1 MTTRQPRHL
10 VRAGLTTL
18 SFALLTACTVGPNFV
33 APQAQVPEK
42 WTPHTSATT
51 QSHPVDAS
59 IDPKWWSQFGDAQL
73 DALIQRAVSSN
84 LDIQVAATRLLQSR
98 WERRIVGAAGL
109 PSVGANAAYQ
119 RTGVSGVGVLGQE
132 GESSGPADGG
142 NASVMG
148 AEAGAPFNL
157 YQYGFDAAWELD
169 LWGRNRR
176 ANESADAMIVAT
188 DEMRHGVIVSVLTET
203 ATSYIQLRAVQ
214 ATTAT
219 VTESLT
225 LAKQSLELTKRRR
238 AEGVATTL
246 EVSEA
251 SALVA
256 SIESELPA
264 LEEQQGHLVNALSLL
279 VAQPPGTLTAE
290 LAGARPVPPVPAQ
303 VPVGLP
309 SELARRRPDIR
320 QAEARLHSSTANIGV
335 AQADFYPHVTLSGNI
350 GMQSLSFA
358 SLGTW
363 AARQFAVGPTMSLPI
378 FEGGRLKGTLKLR
391 EAQQQEAALAY
402 QKTVLNA
409 WREID
414 DALIAYDA
422 QQRRRA
428 SLTAAVE
435 HSQTAYRAAVS
446 RYKAGASTFLDVL
459 VVQRSLLDAQTA
471 LVHSNAEVSLTVVRL
486 YKALG
491 GGWEDSPLA

>member
-1 MTTRQPRHL
+1 M
-10 VRAGLTTL
+10 
-18 SFALLTACTVGPNFV
+18 
-33 APQAQVPEK
+33 
-42 WTPHTSATT
+42 
-51 QSHPVDAS
+51 
-59 IDPKWWSQFGDAQL
+59 
-73 DALIQRAVSSN
+73 
-84 LDIQVAATRLLQSR
+84 
-98 WERRIVGAAGL
+98 GAAGL

-225 LAKQSLELTKRRR
+225 LAQQSLELTKRRR
-238 AEGVATTL
+238 TEGVATTL

-290 LAGARPVPPVPAQ
+290 LAGARACAA
-303 VPVGLP
+303 G
-309 SELARRRPDIR
+309 AGAGAGAGR
-320 QAEARLHSSTANIGV
+320 V
-335 AQADFYPHVTLSGNI
+335 AV
-350 GMQSLSFA
+350 
-358 SLGTW
+358 
-363 AARQFAVGPTMSLPI
+363 
-378 FEGGRLKGTLKLR
+378 
-391 EAQQQEAALAY
+391 
-402 QKTVLNA
+402 
-409 WREID
+409 
-414 DALIAYDA
+414 
-422 QQRRRA
+422 RA
-428 SLTAAVE
+428 
-435 HSQTAYRAAVS
+435 RAAA
-446 RYKAGASTFLDVL
+446 AGHPSGRSTFAF
-459 VVQRSLLDAQTA
+459 QHCEHWRRS
-471 LVHSNAEVSLTVVRL
+471 
-486 YKALG
+486 G
-491 GGWEDSPLA
+491 